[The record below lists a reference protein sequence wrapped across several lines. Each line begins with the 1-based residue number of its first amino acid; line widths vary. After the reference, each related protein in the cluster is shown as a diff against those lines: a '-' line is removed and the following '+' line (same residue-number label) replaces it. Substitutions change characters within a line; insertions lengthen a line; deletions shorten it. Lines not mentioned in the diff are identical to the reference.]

1 MSVFSRDALEGSPLA
16 DLHAIAAELGIEGF
30 RRMRKADLVK
40 AIIVDQGGDPG
51 PDPEPEPV
59 DDDEVGSEA
68 AEKPARSRSRR
79 SDSGSSRSGGREGGS
94 SRGGSSSRS
103 ESGRSGGRGGSRSE
117 RGSGGSET
125 EVEGTIEVLGN
136 GSAFLRVKPPGQSDD
151 DVYVSAAQVRRCE
164 LKAGDKVAGPARP
177 ARRSERYPSLVRVVT
192 INGSSADE
200 VSVGTPFEKLEA
212 GFPTEKINFASKN
225 PTLKAIAATAPFGR
239 GSRVTVLAAKDNF
252 GGGRTLTL
260 RMLAVELAAIEDI
273 ELSVVLAGVR
283 PEERAD
289 WVAAGIEPSAFEP
302 LGASGDSQLKAINR
316 VIESARKVTAKGGH
330 SAVIID
336 AVDDLGGDDVRT
348 VIGAARNVPGAG
360 SLTIIVAAKGPIGGE
375 TTLIRLSQ
383 MHSPRERGKPSVDK
397 ADSATMRSD
406 LLGA

>member
-16 DLHAIAAELGIEGF
+16 DLHAIASELGIEGF

-40 AIIVDQGGDPG
+40 AIIIDQGGDPG

-59 DDDEVGSEA
+59 DDDAGDEA

-79 SDSGSSRSGGREGGS
+79 SGSGGSRSGGRESGG

-103 ESGRSGGRGGSRSE
+103 EGGRGGGRGGSRSD
-117 RGSGGSET
+117 RGSEGAES

-136 GSAFLRVKPPGQSDD
+136 GSAFVRVNPPGQSDE

-164 LKAGDKVAGPARP
+164 LKSGDKVAGPARP

-200 VSVGTPFEKLEA
+200 VSVGTPFDKLEA
-212 GFPTEKINFASKN
+212 GFPTQRIGFSSKN
-225 PTLKAIAATAPFGR
+225 STLKTISSAAPFGR
-239 GSRVTVLAAKDNF
+239 GSRVSVIGPF
-252 GGGRTLTL
+252 GSGRSTTL
-260 RMLAVELAAIEDI
+260 RMLAAELAAIEDI

-283 PEERAD
+283 PEERAE
-289 WVAAGIEPSAFEP
+289 WAAAGIEPAGVEL
-302 LGASGDSQLKAINR
+302 LGASSDSQAKAIER
-316 VIESARKVTAKGGH
+316 VVESARKVTARGGH
-330 SAVIID
+330 SAVVID
-336 AVDDLGGDDVRT
+336 SLDGLDGAAARKVT
-348 VIGAARNVPGAG
+348 GAARNVPGAG
-360 SLTIIVAAKGPIGGE
+360 SLTVIVALRDPVGGE
-375 TTLIRLSQ
+375 TTSIYLVSQ
-383 MHSPRERGKPSVDK
+383 DGGKVGDPAVDK
-397 ADSATMRSD
+397 TKSKTLRSN